1 MMLLILT
8 YLEIES
14 LLFFQ
19 ALFDV
24 PLHVVKYNPVYKESL
39 TGGKESLESV

>member
-1 MMLLILT
+1 MMLFILT
-8 YLEIES
+8 YFEFES
-14 LLFFQ
+14 LFFQ

-24 PLHVVKYNPVYKESL
+24 PLHVGKYNPVYKESL